1 MDRLNDIRAVIEAQ
15 LRAAN
20 DPKESRLMRITNYE
34 YADGALYAIAK
45 LHGVKKESWLKRL
58 NLLALYE
65 AATTRVD
72 YDFRAFDGEFERKE
86 D

>member
-1 MDRLNDIRAVIEAQ
+1 MDKWNDIRAVLEAQ

-20 DPKESRLMRITNYE
+20 DPQESRLMRIVNYE
-34 YADGALYAIAK
+34 YADGALYVIAK
-45 LHGVKKESWLKRL
+45 LHGVKKESWLKRQ

-65 AATTRVD
+65 AATMRVD
-72 YDFRAFDGEFERKE
+72 YDFKAFDGEFERKE